1 MSCRPGAAY
10 AKHMKFMAWVA
21 ISILV
26 IVLIAAAALFFID
39 EPLRAFIER
48 QLNKHVEGYSFTV
61 GKAHLYP
68 NLSLQIENAVM
79 TQTKHPDPPVAS
91 IPKWHFS
98 IQWRHVFSG
107 VLVSDYLIDHPT
119 LHITLPQ
126 AKKEIKDEVPIHQ
139 KGWRDAVYS
148 FYPFKINEFK
158 VVEADLTYVD
168 NNPSKPLHLTHLNF
182 RVGNIRNIHFPNDA
196 YPSDLSLDGNIFG
209 PGRIELKGHAN
220 FLSEPSVGIN
230 ADMALR
236 QVALEPLLPVTGGYN
251 VQLRGGVLS
260 ADGHLEYTAE
270 GETDASLKTLTIDN
284 VRLDYVHAAETATK
298 ETQVGKETVKTAKKL
313 SNKPDAVV
321 KIEKAVIKN
330 SEFGFVNEAA
340 KPPYRVFLTK
350 GELHLNNISNQFT
363 EGTGLVKIK
372 GSFMGTG
379 NTLIS
384 GTFRP
389 ETKSP
394 DFDLNIKIEDTQ
406 LRALNDL
413 LRAYGNFDVTAGV
426 FSLYSEL
433 SVKNGAIQG
442 YIKPLFRDM
451 KVYDE
456 RQDKE
461 KSAFHKLYE
470 GLVGGIAKLL
480 ENKPR
485 EEVATKVEIS
495 GSVENP
501 KASTWQTIV
510 NLIQNAFFKAILPGF
525 ERQVTGAKADAHQGA
540 KSETSESA
548 ASSLALK

>member
-1 MSCRPGAAY
+1 
-10 AKHMKFMAWVA
+10 MKVLAWLA
-21 ISILV
+21 IGIVV
-26 IVLIAAAALFFID
+26 IVLVAGLALFFAD

-48 QLNKHVEGYSFTV
+48 QLNTHVEGYSFTV

-68 NLSLQIENAVM
+68 NVSLLIEDLVM
-79 TQTKHPDPPVAS
+79 TQTKHPTPPVAS

-98 IQWRHVFSG
+98 IQWRHIFSG

-126 AKKEIKDEVPIHQ
+126 AKKEVQDEKPIHK

-158 VVEADLTYVD
+158 VVDADLTYVD
-168 NNPSKPLHLTHLNF
+168 QDPSKPLHLTHLNF
-182 RVGNIRNIHFPNDA
+182 KVGNIRNIHFPNDA

-220 FLSEPSVGIN
+220 FLSEPSAGIN

-236 QVALEPLLPVTGGYN
+236 QVALEPLLPVTGRYN
-251 VQLRGGVLS
+251 VQLHGGMLS
-260 ADGHLEYTAE
+260 AEGHLEYTAE
-270 GETDASLKTLTIDN
+270 GQTDANLKTLTVDN

-298 ETQVGKETVKTAKKL
+298 ETQVKKETVKTAKKL
-313 SNKPDAVV
+313 SNKPDTVV

-330 SEFGFVNEAA
+330 SEFGFVNQAA
-340 KPPYRVFLTK
+340 KPPYRVFWTK
-350 GELHLNNISNQFT
+350 GEMQLNNISNQFT
-363 EGTGLVKIK
+363 EGTGMMKIK
-372 GSFMGTG
+372 GKFMGTG
-379 NTLIS
+379 DTLMS
-384 GTFRP
+384 ATFRP

-394 DFDLNIKIEDTQ
+394 DFDLNIKIENTQ
-406 LRALNDL
+406 LPAMNDL

-433 SVKNGAIQG
+433 SVRNGAIEG

-480 ENKPR
+480 ENRPR

-495 GSVENP
+495 GSLDNP
-501 KASTWQTIV
+501 KTSTWETVV
-510 NLIQNAFFKAILPGF
+510 NLIQNAFFRAILPGF
-525 ERQVTGAKADAHQGA
+525 ERQVVGLKAGGHQGA
-540 KSETSESA
+540 KSETSEPA

>member
-1 MSCRPGAAY
+1 
-10 AKHMKFMAWVA
+10 MKILAWLA
-21 ISILV
+21 IGVLV
-26 IVLIAAAALFFID
+26 IVLIAAAALFFAD

-48 QLNKHVEGYSFTV
+48 QLNANVEGYSFTV

-68 NLSLQIENAVM
+68 NVSLLVEDLVM
-79 TQTKHPDPPVAS
+79 TQTKHPNPPVAS

-98 IQWRHVFSG
+98 IQWRHIFSG

-126 AKKEIKDEVPIHQ
+126 AKKEVQDVDVRPIHE

-158 VVEADLTYVD
+158 VVDADMTYVD
-168 NNPSKPLHLTHLNF
+168 QDPSKPLHLTHLNF
-182 RVGNIRNIHFPNDA
+182 KVGNIRNIRFPNDA

-220 FLSEPSVGIN
+220 FLSEPSAGIN

-236 QVALEPLLPVTGGYN
+236 QVALEPLLPVAGRYN
-251 VQLRGGVLS
+251 IQLRGGVLS

-270 GETDASLKTLTIDN
+270 GQTDANLKTLTVEN

-298 ETQVGKETVKTAKKL
+298 ETAVKKETVKTAKKL
-313 SNKPDAVV
+313 SNKPDTTV

-340 KPPYRVFLTK
+340 KPPYRVFWTK
-350 GELHLNNISNQFT
+350 GEMHLNNISNQFT
-363 EGTGLVKIK
+363 EGTGIMKIK
-372 GSFMGTG
+372 GKFMGTG
-379 NTLIS
+379 DTLIS
-384 GTFRP
+384 ATFRP

-394 DFDLNIKIEDTQ
+394 DFDMNIKIEDTQ

-433 SVKNGAIQG
+433 SVKNGSVQG

-470 GLVGGIAKLL
+470 GLVGGISKLL

-485 EEVATKVEIS
+485 EEVATKVEIT
-495 GSVENP
+495 GSVDNP
-501 KASTWQTIV
+501 KTSTWQTVV
-510 NLIQNAFFKAILPGF
+510 NLVQNAFFRAILPGF
-525 ERQVTGAKADAHQGA
+525 ERQVRGLKADTHQGA
-540 KSETSESA
+540 KSDTSDSA
-548 ASSLALK
+548 APSLALK

>member
-1 MSCRPGAAY
+1 MSSRPAY
-10 AKHMKFMAWVA
+10 AYAEKMKFLAWFA
-21 ISILV
+21 ISLV
-26 IVLIAAAALFFID
+26 VLLLVAGVSLFFVD

-48 QLNKHVEGYSFTV
+48 QLNKHVAGYSFTI

-68 NLSLQIENAVM
+68 NLSLQVEDAVM
-79 TQTKHPDPPVAS
+79 VQTKHPNPPVAS

-98 IQWRHVFSG
+98 IQWRHIFSG

-126 AKKEIKDEVPIHQ
+126 ARKEVQDEVPIHQ

-148 FYPFKINEFK
+148 FYPFEINEFK
-158 VVEADLTYVD
+158 VVDADVTYVD
-168 NNPSKPLHLTHLNF
+168 QDPSKPLHLTHLNF
-182 RVGNIRNIHFPNDA
+182 RVGNIRNIRFPNDA
-196 YPSDLSLDGNIFG
+196 YPSDLTLDGNIFG

-220 FLSEPSVGIN
+220 FLSEPSAGIN

-236 QVALEPLLPVTGGYN
+236 QVALEPLLPVTGRYN

-270 GETDASLKTLTIDN
+270 GQTDANLKTLTVDN
-284 VRLDYVHAAETATK
+284 VHLDYVHAAETATK
-298 ETQVGKETVKTAKKL
+298 ETQVKKETVKTAKKL
-313 SNKPDAVV
+313 SNKPDTTV

-340 KPPYRVFLTK
+340 KPPYRVFWTK
-350 GELHLNNISNQFT
+350 GEMQLNNISNQFT
-363 EGTGLVKIK
+363 EGTGVVKIK
-372 GSFMGTG
+372 GRFMGTG
-379 NTLIS
+379 DTLIS
-384 GTFRP
+384 ATFRP

-394 DFDLNIKIEDTQ
+394 DFDMNIKIENTQ
-406 LRALNDL
+406 LRAMNDL

-433 SVKNGAIQG
+433 SVRNGSIQG

-451 KVYDE
+451 KVYDA

-461 KSAFHKLYE
+461 KSAFQKLYE
-470 GLVGGIAKLL
+470 GLVGGVAKLL
-480 ENKPR
+480 ENRPR

-495 GSVENP
+495 GSIENP
-501 KASTWQTIV
+501 KTSTWQTVV
-510 NLIQNAFFKAILPGF
+510 NLIQNAFFRAILPGF
-525 ERQVTGAKADAHQGA
+525 ERQLKPDGHPGS
-540 KSETSESA
+540 KSETSASA
-548 ASSLALK
+548 ASSLALQ